1 MSHMSDSSRFT
12 TFHIIVKHILIL
24 LILVIDIRNIKV
36 VILALCR
43 PFAC

>member
-12 TFHIIVKHILIL
+12 TFHIAKPILIL
-24 LILVIDIRNIKV
+24 LILIIDIRNIKV